1 MADTLTG
8 DLNTQTPPKHTV
20 RRPKRH
26 RARLIVLAV
35 LLLLGVGGYFLWRY
49 LGTYEST
56 DDAQIDGHI
65 HAISARITGYVNR
78 VLVEDQQIVKA
89 GDPLVVIDSRDYQ
102 VAVARAEADVADA
115 AAAAKGSRTNVPIT
129 SRTTTSSLQ

>member
-65 HAISARITGYVNR
+65 HAVSARISGYVSQ
-78 VLVEDQQIVKA
+78 VLVVDQQIVKA
-89 GDPLVVIDSRDYQ
+89 GDPLVVIDQRDYE
-102 VAVARAEADVADA
+102 VAVARAEADVAEMQA
-115 AAAAKGSRTNVPIT
+115 TLKSSRTNVPVT
-129 SRTTTSSLQ
+129 SRT